1 MWIIDLNFYFCKDT
15 STAKIC
21 EEEMADIIR
30 LLIDDEMRTKSLND
44 QLQQFKLVT
53 IRNLS
58 QNITNFVIRFLSN
71 LYSIYL

>member
-1 MWIIDLNFYFCKDT
+1 MNFYFCKDT

-53 IRNLS
+53 IRN
-58 QNITNFVIRFLSN
+58 
-71 LYSIYL
+71 